1 MKNVI
6 ITNRCT
12 LYPLDTSDEQSFI
25 DLYLNAQ
32 AREFLG
38 GISIPQNSLMRLKE
52 MLDDSDAL
60 HWSVRLKDDNSFVGV
75 INIDKHRDSNEYE
88 VSYQF
93 MPNHWGK
100 GLAHETVLAAI
111 ENSLPMLSKKTI
123 LAETQTQNKKSIAL
137 LIKLG
142 FKEIDQIIRFGEMQS
157 IYEYRI

>member
-1 MKNVI
+1 
-6 ITNRCT
+6 
-12 LYPLDTSDEQSFI
+12 
-25 DLYLNAQ
+25 
-32 AREFLG
+32 
-38 GISIPQNSLMRLKE
+38 
-52 MLDDSDAL
+52 
-60 HWSVRLKDDNSFVGV
+60 
-75 INIDKHRDSNEYE
+75 
-88 VSYQF
+88 

>member
-75 INIDKHRDSNEYE
+75 
-88 VSYQF
+88 
-93 MPNHWGK
+93 
-100 GLAHETVLAAI
+100 
-111 ENSLPMLSKKTI
+111 
-123 LAETQTQNKKSIAL
+123 
-137 LIKLG
+137 
-142 FKEIDQIIRFGEMQS
+142 
-157 IYEYRI
+157 